1 MGFFKQLGLLMWKNW
16 LLQKRKVCVTVFE
29 IILPLLFAIVLLM
42 VRFLIKTNP
51 QNAPTVYSDFSV
63 NSNGTRFVGGNA
75 GRLVLYTPNST
86 MINALMDDVQLIM
99 NQSISVE
106 MMGFS
111 TEEAMLNFFSF
122 NSQNLTCAVQFNV
135 DADDTSLPQK
145 LTYAVRPRILSED
158 DKWRTRLTFPFFQ
171 TNSPRSSATPDY
183 KGSGFLWVQRVV
195 NEAIIK
201 THNSSASSTID
212 GLDIRLMRM
221 PYPPYIVDPMIQVLQ
236 TQLPIFLLLSFILCT
251 IQTTKGIVYEKEKK
265 LKESMKLMGLSA
277 AAHWMSWFLTV
288 FIYIVLV
295 MAVYTLLCGISISA
309 NGPVLAQSD
318 PSLLFVFLLCYGM
331 SVVSFCF
338 MISVF
343 ANKANVGAAIAG
355 ILFFFTY
362 FPYFFLQSRYETMS
376 RSEKLSA
383 SILLNMAMAY
393 GANVIALY
401 EGTGAGAQWNNFTSP
416 ATVDDNYSLLD
427 AMVMLLGDTLIHLV
441 ITWYVDNVR
450 PGEFGVPKPWYFPFT
465 GTYWCGAGK
474 VKVDASDVK
483 HSDERHFEKEPNGL
497 NPGVCIKNLSKVFGS
512 GSKKKVAVNGMNL
525 NMYEGQISVLLGH
538 NGAGKTTTMS
548 VLTGFIPPSGGTALV
563 NGHDIRTD
571 IQGVRQSLGLCPQH
585 NILFDTLT
593 VVEHMEFFADLKGCK
608 KHEAKTEVDRIIHEV
623 GLDLKRHTQS
633 QHLSGGQKRKLSVG
647 IALIGGSKIVILD
660 EPTSGMDPAARRQT
674 WDILQR
680 NRQGRTMLL
689 TTHFMDEADLLGDR
703 IAIMAEGVV
712 KCCGTSYF
720 LKKLYGAGYHLVM
733 VKEPTCQVASVT
745 AVVQQHVPTAV
756 MESEINAELSYLLP
770 DDQSAKFAAL
780 FTEIENKGKELG
792 ICSFGTTATTMEE
805 VFLKVGE
812 SQVDTGDDVAIRPS
826 GTMSYVNPLMDNPL
840 MDNEKEINGSLKV
853 PSQTGMAK
861 SPSYGSVT
869 NSVKDDNFLSFNK
882 GFKKATGIQLELSR
896 FKGCFVK
903 KALHTWR
910 NRLISVVQLV
920 LPVIATI
927 LALVVEKTRPGVLSE
942 ESLVLDLS
950 PFGGSYVPYQN
961 GSVTLTESF
970 AQSYIGQLGSGDTAE
985 FADFSQGN
993 MTTHLLSRADQ
1004 LGVSTYN
1011 KRVIIG
1017 AEYQSETVA
1026 RGYYN
1031 GQPFHAAP
1039 ISLAYM
1045 MNGMLKSFT
1054 SSDYSITTQSYPL
1067 PKNVSD
1073 ASEQNALIASSF
1085 GFTIAFNILFGMAF
1099 LTSSFVYFLIKE
1111 RQVGSKHLQV
1121 VSGVGPF
1128 VFWMSNLAWDFINY
1142 IIPCLVLLPVFAAF
1156 QTDAYVLDGRL
1167 GLILLVFIIYGWS
1180 VLPFMYLL
1188 QYMFKTPATGM
1199 VIIIV
1204 LNILSGLLT
1213 LLATFVLMIPGLGTE
1228 DVGEALD
1235 WIFSIVF
1242 PHYCL
1247 GKCFSEMYVNK
1258 VVADTCIKLN
1268 YESLCDL
1275 GVPMPCCKGNCGG
1288 STCLKFY
1295 SNYLEW
1301 DTPGIGRFIVFML
1314 LQGCAFITLTLCIE
1328 YQIPQRVWYALRPK
1342 EEEMEN
1348 IMINHMENF
1357 QNEDNDVA
1365 AEKQRVEMS
1374 SPTSQGKEDA
1384 LVLRNLYKRYGNFVA
1399 VDHISVGIP
1408 EKECFGLLGQNG
1420 AGKTTTFKMLTGD
1433 VMVTNGNAYLWSYD
1447 IKQNTQQVQENM
1459 GYCPQFDA
1467 LIEQMTGRET
1477 LTLYARLK
1485 GVPESC
1491 IEGVC
1496 DNLLDIMMLKQY
1508 GDRPTGNYSG
1518 GNKRKLST
1526 AIALVGDPAFIML
1539 DEPSTGMDPK
1549 ARRQL
1554 WNVLS
1559 KVRECGRTLIL
1570 TSHSME
1576 ECDALCTRIAIMVNG
1591 RFVCLGTPQHLK
1603 NKFGQGYTL
1612 IARMGFM
1619 DNGLTNAP
1627 TQPLIAFIKANYP
1640 HAQVFDDHQGYAHFQ
1655 IPDASVRL
1663 AQVFSL
1669 MENTKSQFSV
1679 EDYSVHQ
1686 TTLEQVFLT
1695 FTRTQNTPKEDK
1707 TSFCK
1712 RVCCC

>member
-29 IILPLLFAIVLLM
+29 IILPLLFAILLLV
-42 VRFLIKTNP
+42 VRFLIETDPKD
-51 QNAPTVYSDFSV
+51 APTVYSDFSV
-63 NSNGTRFVGGNA
+63 DSNGTRFVGQNA

-86 MINALMDDVQLIM
+86 IITALMDDVQLTM
-99 NQSISVE
+99 NQSIAVE

-111 TEEAMLNFFSF
+111 TEEAMLNYFSF
-122 NSQNLTCAVQFNV
+122 NSRNLTCAVQFNV
-135 DADDTSLPQK
+135 AIDDTALPQK

-158 DKWRTRLTFPFFQ
+158 DRWQTRQTFPFFQ
-171 TNSPRSSATPDY
+171 TNSPRNDATPDY
-183 KGSGFLWVQRVV
+183 RGSGFLWVQRLVD
-195 NEAIIK
+195 EAIIK
-201 THNSSASSTID
+201 THNSTAFSTLD
-212 GLDIRLMRM
+212 DLDIRLMRM

-236 TQLPIFLLLSFILCT
+236 NQFPIFLLLSFILCT

-295 MAVYTLLCGISISA
+295 MAVYTLLCGISISVH
-309 NGPVLAQSD
+309 GPVLAQSD
-318 PSLLFVFLLCYGM
+318 PSLLFVFLLCYGVC
-331 SVVSFCF
+331 VVSFCF

-343 ANKANVGAAIAG
+343 AQKANVGAAIAG

-376 RSEKLSA
+376 RPEKLGV
-383 SILLNMAMAY
+383 SILINMAMAY

-427 AMVMLLGDTLIHLV
+427 AMIMLLGDTAIHLV

-465 GTYWCGAGK
+465 ASYWCGTDK
-474 VKVDASDVK
+474 VKVDASLVK
-483 HSDERHFEKEPNGL
+483 HADERHFEKEPSGL
-497 NPGVCIKNLSKVFGS
+497 RPGVCIKNLRKVFGS
-512 GSKKKVAVNGMNL
+512 GSKQKVAVAGMSL

-548 VLTGFIPPSGGTALV
+548 VLTGFIPPSGGTAIV

-571 IQGVRQSLGLCPQH
+571 IQSVRKSLGLCPQH

-593 VVEHMEFFADLKGCK
+593 VQEHMEFFADLKGCQ
-608 KHEAKTEVDRIIHEV
+608 KHEAKSEVDRIIHEV

-633 QHLSGGQKRKLSVG
+633 QYLSGGQKRKLSVG
-647 IALIGGSKIVILD
+647 IALIGGSKVVILD

-733 VKEPTCQVASVT
+733 VKDPTCQVASVT
-745 AVVQQHVPTAV
+745 AVVQRHVPTAV

-780 FTEIENKGKELG
+780 FTEIETKGKELG

-812 SQVDTGDDVAIRPS
+812 SQVDTGDDVAVRPS
-826 GTMSYVNPLMDNPL
+826 AYGSMSYTNPAM
-840 MDNEKEINGSLKV
+840 ETEINGSVKV
-853 PSQTGMAK
+853 LNGDGLNN
-861 SPSYGSVT
+861 SPSYG
-869 NSVKDDNFLSFNK
+869 NMANAAREENFLAFNK
-882 GFKKATGIQLELSR
+882 GFKKATGIHLELSR

-910 NRLISVVQLV
+910 NRLISIVQLA

-942 ESLVLDLS
+942 ESLPLNLN
-950 PFGGSYVPYQN
+950 PFGGSQVPYRN
-961 GSVTLTESF
+961 GSVALTESF
-970 AQSYIGQLGSGDTAE
+970 AKSYIGQLGDGDTAE
-985 FADFSQGN
+985 YAETSQGN
-993 MTTHLLSRADQ
+993 MTTYLLTRADQ

-1017 AEYQSETVA
+1017 AEYESDTVA

-1039 ISLAYM
+1039 IALSYM
-1045 MNGMLKSFT
+1045 MNGILKSFT
-1054 SSDYSITTQSYPL
+1054 SSDYSITTNSYPL

-1073 ASEQNALIASSF
+1073 ASEQTALLASSF

-1111 RQVGSKHLQV
+1111 RLVGAKHLQV
-1121 VSGVGPF
+1121 VSGVGPS
-1128 VFWMSNLAWDFINY
+1128 VFWLSNLAWDFINY

-1156 QTDAYVLDGRL
+1156 QTDAYVLDHRL
-1167 GLILLVFIIYGWS
+1167 GLVFLVFIVYGWS

-1188 QYMFKTPATGM
+1188 QYVFKTPATGM
-1199 VIIIV
+1199 VIIII

-1258 VVADTCIKLN
+1258 VVADTCIKLK
-1268 YESLCDL
+1268 YDILCPM

-1288 STCLKFY
+1288 DTCLKFY

-1301 DTPGIGRFIVFML
+1301 DTPGIGRFLIFML
-1314 LQGCAFITLTLCIE
+1314 LQGCVFIALTLCIE
-1328 YQIPQRVWYALRPK
+1328 YQIPQRIWYFLRPK
-1342 EEEMEN
+1342 EVN
-1348 IMINHMENF
+1348 ADDIVHMENVED
-1357 QNEDNDVA
+1357 EDNDVA
-1365 AEKQRVEMS
+1365 AEKQRVASS
-1374 SPTSQGKEDA
+1374 SPTKSEADDA
-1384 LVLRNLYKRYGNFVA
+1384 LVLKNLYKRYGNFVA

-1447 IKQNTQQVQENM
+1447 IKNNTQQVQENM

-1467 LIEQMTGRET
+1467 LIDQMTGRET
-1477 LTLYARLK
+1477 LTMYARLK
-1485 GVPESC
+1485 GVPERC
-1491 IEGVC
+1491 IPGVC
-1496 DNLLDIMMLKQY
+1496 DKLLEIMMLTQY

-1612 IARMGFM
+1612 IARMGVM

-1627 TQPLIAFIKANYP
+1627 TEPLITFIKASYP

-1669 MENTKSQFSV
+1669 MEDTKAQFGV

-1695 FTRTQNTPKEDK
+1695 FTRAQKPSKEDK